1 MIKMRKVL
9 LMGIVILSALISG
22 VYSFAAEAQTPWKD
36 NANGILY
43 KNAYW
48 VSYTM
53 GYRFTPNKN
62 GKITKLGGYFNG
74 TKTVYLWDTKK
85 TLIASAKVTSK
96 NDWSYTDINPVQVT
110 AGQLYTV
117 GVYLPGPSR
126 TGSYRYKIANLPR
139 TYGDITIKNSGFCYG
154 KASCPNTAYT
164 YVMYGQVDVGFVP
177 ETISADTSS
186 PALPVFV
193 ENCKLP
199 EKQGVFDTYNTTIRV
214 EAKDIE
220 SGISEIKTLFYG
232 YSHGGTE
239 FNKSIYKSG
248 AVIYDA
254 AKKCYYVEYTFTGL
268 YGASTYHLNAFAVNG
283 AGLESEI
290 ASYELHKW

>member
-1 MIKMRKVL
+1 MKKVL
-9 LMGIVILSALISG
+9 FTGIVILFMLIGG

-43 KNAYW
+43 KNVYW
-48 VSYTM
+48 QSYTM
-53 GYRFTPNKN
+53 GYRFTPNKD

-74 TKTVYLWDTKK
+74 TKTVYLWDTNK
-85 TLIASAKVTSK
+85 TLIASAEITSK

-110 AGQLYTV
+110 TGRVYTV

-126 TGSYRYKIANLPR
+126 TGSYRYKIANLPQ

-154 KASCPNTAYT
+154 KAGCLNTTYT

-177 ETISADTSS
+177 ADTSS
-186 PALPVFV
+186 PTLPVFV
-193 ENCKLP
+193 ENCNLP
-199 EKQGVFDTYNTTIRV
+199 EKHRVFDTYNTTIRV
-214 EAKDIE
+214 EANDIE
-220 SGISEIKTLFYG
+220 SGISGIKTLFYG

-239 FNKSIYKSG
+239 FDKKIYKSG
-248 AVIYDA
+248 TLIYDVE
-254 AKKCYYVEYTFTGL
+254 KKCYYVEYTFTGL
-268 YGASTYHLNAFAVNG
+268 YGAATYHLNAFAVNG